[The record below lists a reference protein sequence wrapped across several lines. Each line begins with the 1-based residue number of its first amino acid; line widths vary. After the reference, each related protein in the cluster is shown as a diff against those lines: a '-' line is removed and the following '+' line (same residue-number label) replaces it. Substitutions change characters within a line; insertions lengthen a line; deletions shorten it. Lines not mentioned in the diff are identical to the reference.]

1 MILAKNN
8 IHKNRKRQR
17 EGESKKPRIWLS
29 WIFLT
34 LYTVCASFFNHKNSR
49 SMTQISAFKCSF
61 LLLHAF
67 RRCVDVNLPEP
78 VAKAITWCTELLI
91 LYVGNKGSGCFP
103 SSDTDRVERII
114 FLSFCSQ
121 STMEAT
127 SLNNKN
133 KIKLI
138 FFPFNFIKYL
148 VYRKSADRWNEPFLS
163 GDFSLPP
170 RKQLYFELMLSTDK
184 GVLFI
189 FGNYSEWT
197 WTMIKG

>member
-1 MILAKNN
+1 MIPAKNN

-114 FLSFCSQ
+114 FHSFCSQ

-148 VYRKSADRWNEPFLS
+148 VYRKSADQWNEPFLS

-170 RKQLYFELMLSTDK
+170 RKQLYFGLMLSTDK

>member
-1 MILAKNN
+1 M
-8 IHKNRKRQR
+8 H
-17 EGESKKPRIWLS
+17 
-29 WIFLT
+29 FLT
-34 LYTVCASFFNHKNSR
+34 LYAVCASFFNHKNSR
-49 SMTQISAFKCSF
+49 SMTQIFAFKCSF
-61 LLLHAF
+61 LLLHTF
-67 RRCVDVNLPEP
+67 RRCVDVNLPKP

-91 LYVGNKGSGCFP
+91 LYAGNKGSGCFP

-114 FLSFCSQ
+114 FRSFCSQ

-148 VYRKSADRWNEPFLS
+148 VYRKSADQWNEPFLS

-170 RKQLYFELMLSTDK
+170 RKQLYFGLMLSTDK

-189 FGNYSEWT
+189 FGNYSE
-197 WTMIKG
+197 